1 MGARQANI
9 AKKRICFNEF
19 LDLGVGSDNGSDEG
33 FNEVFVEGFDV
44 RLDVRFDVRD
54 WVNIDIGWGCCWCIN
69 YSLKV

>member
-19 LDLGVGSDNGSDEG
+19 LDLDVGSDNGSDEG
-33 FNEVFVEGFDV
+33 FNEVFVEGF
-44 RLDVRFDVRD
+44 DVRFDVRD

>member
-19 LDLGVGSDNGSDEG
+19 LDLGVGSDNEI
-33 FNEVFVEGFDV
+33 NEVFVEGFDV
-44 RLDVRFDVRD
+44 RFDVGD
-54 WVNIDIGWGCCWCIN
+54 WANLSIDWGCCWCIN

>member
-19 LDLGVGSDNGSDEG
+19 LDLGVGSDKGSDDG
-33 FNEVFVEGFDV
+33 FDEVFVEGFDV
-44 RLDVRFDVRD
+44 RFDGGD
-54 WVNIDIGWGCCWCIN
+54 WANLSIDWGCCWCIN

>member
-19 LDLGVGSDNGSDEG
+19 LDLGVGSDKEI
-33 FNEVFVEGFDV
+33 NEVFVEGFDV
-44 RLDVRFDVRD
+44 RFDVGD
-54 WVNIDIGWGCCWCIN
+54 WANLSIDWGCCWCIN